1 MLYIVVIHAN
11 TVARQS
17 SVWNVKRICLA
28 FIIRYMCAS
37 KLTSADLISQAY
49 TFLIKFQ
56 LCVA

>member
-17 SVWNVKRICLA
+17 SVWNVKRIRLT
-28 FIIRYMCAS
+28 FITCYMCAPE
-37 KLTSADLISQAY
+37 LTSADLVFQTY